1 MNTRDFIL
9 IGAGVLVGHILVG
22 ILNRDKISMEMEQV
36 AQALDDSL
44 PQTSPSQTLP
54 PAPPAT
60 TGSTTAGTTQIKEP
74 EVTETQTDPRIAF
87 CNENWAKYSM
97 TRRFGSEEEAQKV
110 YDDFIENCLSTMPR

>member
-9 IGAGVLVGHILVG
+9 VGAGVFVGYILAGIINRSQVG
-22 ILNRDKISMEMEQV
+22 IAIDAV
-36 AQALDDSL
+36 ATNL
-44 PQTSPSQTLP
+44 PNSSPQTLP
-54 PAPPAT
+54 PAT
-60 TGSTTAGTTQIKEP
+60 TGNTTAGTTQIKEP

-87 CNENWAKYSM
+87 CNENWTKYSM